1 MVYSKG
7 CHTVFYHRYHVVW
20 ATKYRYQ
27 VLVGDL
33 RLRVRQIIRQA
44 CDELDVQIVK
54 GALSKDHVHMFIAV
68 PPNRA
73 ISDVMRRI
81 KGRSSRRIQQEFP
94 DIASATGAATSG
106 PAATS
111 QPPAA
116 TSPTT

>member
-33 RLRVRQIIRQA
+33 RLRVRQIIRQV

-54 GALSKDHVHMFIAV
+54 GALSKDHVHMFIAC
-68 PPNRA
+68 PSSEHLRHKGQFAKA
-73 ISDVMRRI
+73 II
-81 KGRSSRRIQQEFP
+81 
-94 DIASATGAATSG
+94 SG
-106 PAATS
+106 LT
-111 QPPAA
+111 
-116 TSPTT
+116 